1 MSRKL
6 FIDAFFNQFSDFL
19 NELIRVFPSD
29 TDFPTFKTA
38 LHLLQKTNPML
49 VITQVKAYTDPY
61 AEMIASKN
69 ESFFIQHDY
78 SEHVEGDDAVQQI
91 IQKLKG
97 LWEALTPNNKK
108 VVWDYVKVIRDLA
121 IRCSGL

>member
-6 FIDAFFNQFSDFL
+6 LMDAFFNQFSDFL

-29 TDFPTFKTA
+29 ADFPTFKTA
-38 LHLLQKTNPML
+38 LNLLQKTNPML
-49 VITQVKAYTDPY
+49 VITQVKTHTDPY
-61 AEMIASKN
+61 AEMITSKN
-69 ESFFIQHDY
+69 ENFFIEHDY
-78 SEHVEGDDAVQQI
+78 SDDVDGDGAIQQI

-97 LWEALTPNNKK
+97 LWEVLTPNNKK

-121 IRCSGL
+121 TRCSAL

>member
-6 FIDAFFNQFSDFL
+6 LIDAFFNQFSDFL
-19 NELIRVFPSD
+19 NELIRVFPND
-29 TDFPTFKTA
+29 ADFPTFKTA
-38 LHLLQKTNPML
+38 LTLLQRTNPML
-49 VITQVKAYTDPY
+49 VITQVKTCTDPY

-69 ESFFIQHDY
+69 ENFFIEHDY
-78 SEHVEGDDAVQQI
+78 SEDVDGDGAVQQV

-97 LWEALTPNNKK
+97 LWEVLTPNNKK

-121 IRCSGL
+121 SRCSAL